1 MATLCAR
8 DLEVTHTTH
17 NAQGKRR
24 REATTMETITISRAT
39 AERLLNRM
47 ADWLEY
53 IDGLDYETRA
63 DIIALDEL
71 VKALDAEEQLVQ
83 LEQQRRDELQR
94 LHAEHAARQAA
105 NG

>member
-1 MATLCAR
+1 MKN
-8 DLEVTHTTH
+8 E
-17 NAQGKRR
+17 
-24 REATTMETITISRAT
+24 ITISRAT

-71 VKALDAEEQLVQ
+71 VRALDGEEQLKTI
-83 LEQQRRDELQR
+83 EQKRREEIQQANKDWQER
-94 LHAEHAARQAA
+94 KAAEQAQK
-105 NG
+105 

>member
-1 MATLCAR
+1 M
-8 DLEVTHTTH
+8 
-17 NAQGKRR
+17 Q
-24 REATTMETITISRAT
+24 TITISRAT

-71 VKALDAEEQLVQ
+71 VRAMDGEEQLKTI
-83 LEQQRRDELQR
+83 EQQRRDELQR
-94 LHAEHAARQAA
+94 VNKEWQERKAAEEAAK
-105 NG
+105 ND

>member
-1 MATLCAR
+1 
-8 DLEVTHTTH
+8 
-17 NAQGKRR
+17 
-24 REATTMETITISRAT
+24 MENTITISRAT

-105 NG
+105 ND

>member
-1 MATLCAR
+1 
-8 DLEVTHTTH
+8 
-17 NAQGKRR
+17 
-24 REATTMETITISRAT
+24 METITISRAT

-71 VKALDAEEQLVQ
+71 VRAMDGEEQLKTI
-83 LEQQRRDELQR
+83 EQQRRDELQR

>member
-1 MATLCAR
+1 
-8 DLEVTHTTH
+8 
-17 NAQGKRR
+17 
-24 REATTMETITISRAT
+24 MENTITISRAT

-71 VKALDAEEQLVQ
+71 VRALDAEEII
-83 LEQQRRDELQR
+83 EERERQQREAMQR
-94 LHAEHAARQAA
+94 AYEVRKAEEAAK
-105 NG
+105 NGN